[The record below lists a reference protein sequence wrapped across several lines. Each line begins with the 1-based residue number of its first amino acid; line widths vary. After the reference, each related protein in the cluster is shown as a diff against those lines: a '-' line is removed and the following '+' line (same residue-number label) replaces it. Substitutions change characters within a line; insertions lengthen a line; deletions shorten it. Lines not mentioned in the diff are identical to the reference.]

1 MISVALPVQHIV
13 YRLAGIT
20 LGLDQVPLF
29 PLLHDAWGVLLR
41 EDPVQRIGFIPQLRT
56 DI

>member
-1 MISVALPVQHIV
+1 MISSPLPVQHIV

-20 LGLDQVPLF
+20 LGLDQVALF
-29 PLLHDAWGVLLR
+29 PLLHDAWGVLLG
-41 EDPVQRIGFIPQLRT
+41 EDSVERLGFIPQLRT